1 MRNLLA
7 AILSLACAGALAAQT
22 SDLDIRKTPNG
33 GSAPSTFS
41 IGPRVSN
48 YSTDLREA
56 FTPMKTGRQ
65 SSFGLI
71 GGYRSGAFVLDFLY
85 DHDPENGIGVTNLIV
100 DTGNYSRNRG
110 ELTVGYAAAP
120 VLDLQGGVR
129 IDHTRVGGI
138 VILGNPVATDLDV
151 DHQAL
156 TAGLRFH
163 TEPNPVGF
171 YALARAFVGS
181 AKLDFGDGNGSVNS
195 DTSGYRGE
203 AALDIRLGDSTWTVQ
218 PGYEYDHFETKDY
231 GVRMNTNRFFLN
243 FVYHS
248 R

>member
-1 MRNLLA
+1 MRNLIIA
-7 AILSLACAGALAAQT
+7 VLSLACAGTLAAQT
-22 SDLDIRKTPNG
+22 SDLEIRKTNNG
-33 GSAPSTFS
+33 ATTSFFY
-41 IGPRVSN
+41 IGPRISN

-56 FTPMKTGRQ
+56 FTPMRTGRQ

-110 ELTVGYAAAP
+110 ELTVGFAAAP

-129 IDHTRVGGI
+129 IDSARVGGV
-138 VILGNPVATDLDV
+138 VILGNPVSTDLNI

-163 TEPNPVGF
+163 TNPDPVGF
-171 YALARAFVGS
+171 FLLGRGFIGS
-181 AKLDFGDGNGSVNS
+181 AKLDFGNGNVDT

-203 AALDIRLGDSTWTVQ
+203 AGLDIRLGESTWSVQ
-218 PGYEYDHFETKDY
+218 PGYEYDHFETRNY

-243 FVYHS
+243 FVYRS